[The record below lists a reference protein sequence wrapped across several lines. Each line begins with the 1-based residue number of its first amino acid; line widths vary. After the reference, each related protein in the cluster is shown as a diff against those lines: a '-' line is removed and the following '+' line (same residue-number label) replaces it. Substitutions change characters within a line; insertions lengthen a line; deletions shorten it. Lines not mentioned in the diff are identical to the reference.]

1 MRQIY
6 YSIRTLLRERGSNLI
21 RVISLSLGLTI
32 GILLFSQIVFELSYE
47 NCYPE
52 AERLAMVRAQITNL
66 STGEIMGDDGTNYDY
81 TVFAPTANAVAESM
95 PEEVEYASC
104 VLPEREYNIY
114 YEEKLLSDV
123 DYIYVD
129 SCFFQVFG
137 IPLLKGNLKDLII
150 PGSVF
155 VSERF
160 ARETFADEDPVGKIL
175 SADKQNTFTIRGVY
189 KDVPEN
195 TMLTHD
201 FVVSIYNN
209 NGGYQAGNGWN
220 GNDVFYTFLRLRRE
234 SDMDKVND
242 NIQRVIEKYTETTI
256 DDWKMDYSIIPLV
269 KRHLDSPDVQKR
281 LVIYGFLG
289 FAIFFVAIMNY
300 MLISIATLSRRAKSV
315 GVHKCSGASSTNIFS
330 MFLAETGILVIL
342 SVLLSF
348 LLIFNA
354 REMIEDLLSVR
365 LSSLF
370 TWGTL
375 WVPLLTILVLFVLA
389 GGIPGRLFSR
399 IPVTQVFRRYTDGKK
414 GWKRSLLFVQFTGVS
429 FVLGLLLVTLLQ
441 YGHLMNRDMGIDV
454 TGLTEAESWLPKERV
469 EHIKDELRRQP
480 MVEGVTVATHS
491 VLGQYWT
498 RGLMSNDGKRL
509 ATLNFNY
516 CHYNYP
522 EVMGIKIIEGTPMK
536 KGGDLLVNEELVR
549 LMRWTDGAVGKRV
562 NNVAGTVVGVFR
574 DIRNESFY
582 AAQSPIILI
591 GTEEQANH
599 TFDVRLKEPFD
610 ENLKRL
616 NEYMEKTFPDVS
628 LHFMSV
634 DHMVK
639 DLYKDVYRFRN
650 SVWITSCFI
659 LLIVIMGLIGYVND
673 ETQRRSKEI
682 AIRKVNGAEAFHV
695 LRLLTRDILYVSV
708 LSILI
713 GTAVSYFAGRAWL
726 DQFAEQIELNPLL
739 FIGTA
744 LFIQL
749 LIIVCV
755 VLKAWH
761 IANENPVNSI
771 KNEC

>member
-129 SCFFQVFG
+129 SCFFG

-771 KNEC
+771 KNE

>member
-21 RVISLSLGLTI
+21 RVISLSLVLTI

-201 FVVSIYNN
+201 FVVSIYN

-726 DQFAEQIELNPLL
+726 DQFAEQIKLNPLL

-755 VLKAWH
+755 VLRAWH

-771 KNEC
+771 KNE

>member
-375 WVPLLTILVLFVLA
+375 WVSLLTILVLFVLA

-771 KNEC
+771 KNE

>member
-375 WVPLLTILVLFVLA
+375 WVPLLTILVLFILA

-562 NNVAGTVVGVFR
+562 NNVAGMVVGVFR

-771 KNEC
+771 KNE

>member
-744 LFIQL
+744 LFIHL

-771 KNEC
+771 KNE

>member
-289 FAIFFVAIMNY
+289 FAIFFVDLMNY

-562 NNVAGTVVGVFR
+562 NNVVGTVVGVFR

-726 DQFAEQIELNPLL
+726 DQFAEQIKLNPLL

-755 VLKAWH
+755 VLRAWH

-771 KNEC
+771 KNE

>member
-650 SVWITSCFI
+650 FI

-771 KNEC
+771 KNE

>member
-354 REMIEDLLSVR
+354 REMIED
-365 LSSLF
+365 F
-370 TWGTL
+370 
-375 WVPLLTILVLFVLA
+375 LFVLA

-726 DQFAEQIELNPLL
+726 DQFAEQIKLNPLL

-755 VLKAWH
+755 VLRAWH

-771 KNEC
+771 KNE

>member
-516 CHYNYP
+516 CHYN
-522 EVMGIKIIEGTPMK
+522 GIKIIEGTPMK

-771 KNEC
+771 KNE

>member
-201 FVVSIYNN
+201 FVVSIYNTK
-209 NGGYQAGNGWN
+209 GGYQAGNGWN
-220 GNDVFYTFLRLRRE
+220 GNDVFYTFLRLRRD

-536 KGGDLLVNEELVR
+536 RGGDLLVNEELVR

-771 KNEC
+771 KNE

>member
-682 AIRKVNGAEAFHV
+682 AIRKVNGAEASHV

-771 KNEC
+771 KNE

>member
-749 LIIVCV
+749 LIIVCAV
-755 VLKAWH
+755 SYTHLTLPG
-761 IANENPVNSI
+761 ILPMRI
-771 KNEC
+771 R

>member
-549 LMRWTDGAVGKRV
+549 LMRWTDGAVG
-562 NNVAGTVVGVFR
+562 
-574 DIRNESFY
+574 E
-582 AAQSPIILI
+582 
-591 GTEEQANH
+591 
-599 TFDVRLKEPFD
+599 
-610 ENLKRL
+610 
-616 NEYMEKTFPDVS
+616 
-628 LHFMSV
+628 
-634 DHMVK
+634 
-639 DLYKDVYRFRN
+639 
-650 SVWITSCFI
+650 
-659 LLIVIMGLIGYVND
+659 
-673 ETQRRSKEI
+673 
-682 AIRKVNGAEAFHV
+682 
-695 LRLLTRDILYVSV
+695 
-708 LSILI
+708 
-713 GTAVSYFAGRAWL
+713 
-726 DQFAEQIELNPLL
+726 
-739 FIGTA
+739 
-744 LFIQL
+744 
-749 LIIVCV
+749 
-755 VLKAWH
+755 
-761 IANENPVNSI
+761 
-771 KNEC
+771 